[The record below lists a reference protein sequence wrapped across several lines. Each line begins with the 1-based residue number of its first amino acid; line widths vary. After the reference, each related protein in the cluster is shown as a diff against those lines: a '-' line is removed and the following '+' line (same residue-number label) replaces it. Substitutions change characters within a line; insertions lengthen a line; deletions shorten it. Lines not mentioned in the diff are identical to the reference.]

1 MLLQKQ
7 KLFSETL
14 FDIKD
19 LSSLKKLIE
28 AVDVLISNLE
38 YRELINS
45 HIERKALLNL
55 AISLRKKYIS
65 ESPISKRYEMCEWIL
80 SVI

>member
-1 MLLQKQ
+1 MEST
-7 KLFSETL
+7 FTN
-14 FDIKD
+14 IKD

-55 AISLRKKYIS
+55 AISLRKKYQNLLLTIFS
-65 ESPISKRYEMCEWIL
+65 
-80 SVI
+80 